1 MKSIINKI
9 RILLGNKTIWRII
22 IALLMIV
29 FCIYFIKN
37 EHLELQKITLTLSN
51 AKPIFVI
58 VGICLTIVYILLQ
71 AWMYIESF
79 NATNSSIPLSTAIK
93 LFLKRNLV
101 SVFLPAGGFSSLVF
115 FNKELNKHELNN
127 TQIYL
132 SSYLYG
138 LSGLV
143 TVVLVAVPTLL
154 YMVYRSSLSS
164 GEILAFIF
172 LVILIITMVWAAY
185 SIIKH
190 KWLYKILTRYN
201 PNITILL
208 DDIESASFK
217 RKHFVYTLLISLLI
231 EFVGMAHIY
240 VAMLALGMQPT
251 IAVSAVAYVIMVI
264 LLIASP
270 FLRGLGAIEVSMTLV
285 FVQFGFSA
293 ILAASVTLLFR
304 FFEFWLPLIAGLLSF
319 FSKKENILYRI
330 IPAIVIFALGLINVI
345 SSLTP
350 ALPARLRMLEDIL
363 PLGLADVSN
372 QFVLLFGIILCV
384 VSYYLIIGSRNA
396 WLIGLIL
403 SGFSAIGHLLK
414 GVDYEEAIFASL
426 SFISLIVARQYYFLK
441 PNPRFQ
447 QRNLINIF
455 IVFAASFL
463 YALIGFY
470 LLEKKHLGIEFDL
483 KNSFETV
490 LRMYFLFDKPEFL
503 HTTHFGG
510 IFINSVYVSEIL
522 GVIFA
527 LYVLFQPYTY
537 KIPTQQ
543 ELQNKANEYLAN
555 YGKSALDFFK
565 TYFDKQIYLSESGDG
580 FVSFKISGKYA
591 VVLENPVAK
600 DSDEMKKIVL
610 EFDQFCRKS
619 GLISIYYRIPE
630 ESIAVY
636 KDLKKRTLLIGQEAL
651 VDTDVFTMSGKE
663 MKSVRNAINKIE
675 ASGCFLKIN
684 EPPLKSGLVQKLQ
697 QVSDEWLKENDLE
710 EIGFS
715 QGVFDTTMIKTQ
727 VVLTVENA
735 DEKVLAF
742 LNIIPDYA
750 ISEGTYDLIRMSNDA
765 PNGVIDYLLVNLFTY
780 FKSKG
785 IRYVNLGLVPLAGID
800 KAQNITERVLK
811 FAFENI
817 KNFKHYRGLRDY
829 KEKFCP
835 IWSNKYLAYSSD
847 FELVSLPA
855 VLKDIG
861 KMNL

>member
-1 MKSIINKI
+1 
-9 RILLGNKTIWRII
+9 
-22 IALLMIV
+22 MIV

-37 EHLELQKITLTLSN
+37 EHLELGKITQTISN
-51 AKPIFVI
+51 ANPAYVTLGIF
-58 VGICLTIVYILLQ
+58 LTIIYILLQ

-79 NATNSSIPLSTAIK
+79 KATNSSIPLSTAIK

-127 TQIYL
+127 TQIYF

-143 TVVLVAVPTLL
+143 TVVVVAVPTLL

-172 LVILIITMVWAAY
+172 LVLLVSAMSWAAY
-185 SIIKH
+185 SIVKH
-190 KWLYKILTRYN
+190 KWLYRMLSKYN

-217 RKHFVYTLLISLLI
+217 RKHFIYTLLISMLI
-231 EFVGMAHIY
+231 EFAGMAHIY
-240 VAMLALGMQPT
+240 IAMLALDMQPT

-270 FLRGLGAIEVSMTLV
+270 FLRGLGAIEVSMTYV
-285 FVQFGFSA
+285 FVQFGFPA
-293 ILAASVTLLFR
+293 VLAASVTLLFR
-304 FFEFWLPLIAGLLSF
+304 FFEFWLPLLAGLLSF

-363 PLGLADVSN
+363 PMGLADVSN

-384 VSYYLIIGSRNA
+384 VSYYLIQGSRNA
-396 WLIGLIL
+396 WAIGLTL
-403 SGFSAIGHLLK
+403 SGFSAVGHLLK

-426 SFISLIVARQYYFLK
+426 SLISLIVARQYYFLK

-447 QRNLINIF
+447 QRNLLNII
-455 IVFAASFL
+455 IVFGASFL

-483 KNSFETV
+483 KNSVETV
-490 LRMYFLFDKPEFL
+490 LRMYFLFDKPEFM
-503 HTTHFGG
+503 HTTHFGT

-522 GVIFA
+522 GVLFA
-527 LYVLFQPYTY
+527 LYVLLHPYTY
-537 KIPTQQ
+537 KIPTLQ
-543 ELQNKANEYLAN
+543 ELQDQANKFLEHF
-555 YGKSALDFFK
+555 GKSALDYFK
-565 TYFDKQIYLSESGDG
+565 TYFDKQIYLSESCEG

-591 VVLENPVAK
+591 VVLENPVAANN
-600 DSDEMKKIVL
+600 DDIKKIIM

-630 ESIAVY
+630 ESVSIY

-651 VDTDVFTMSGKE
+651 VDVQKFTMSGKE
-663 MKSVRNAINKIE
+663 MKSIRNAINKIE
-675 ASGCFLKIN
+675 ATGCFLKVY

-697 QVSDEWLKENDLE
+697 QVSDEWLKENELE
-710 EIGFS
+710 ETGFS
-715 QGVFDTTMIKTQ
+715 QGIFDSALIKSQ
-727 VVLTVENA
+727 VVFTVENQ

-742 LNIIPDYA
+742 LNVIPDYA
-750 ISEGTYDLIRMSNDA
+750 PGEGTYDLIRMSNDA
-765 PNGVIDYLLVNLFTY
+765 PNGVIDYLLVNLFAYYKAKET
-780 FKSKG
+780 K
-785 IRYVNLGLVPLAGID
+785 YVNLGLVPLAGIE

-829 KEKFCP
+829 KEKFSP
-835 IWSNKYLAYSSD
+835 EWSSKYLAYSSD

-861 KMNL
+861 KMNR